1 MLKAGLT
8 RHPNRL
14 KEEYAKRR
22 GSKVDPKVMAINS
35 ITESPF
41 TETRKCRR
49 SRHCGNQDL
58 DFGREMNLRHVG
70 EVEKTKAGS
79 QVWNLEEQREP
90 ETTAS
95 LGPGVR
101 AGGQTKVDR
110 QTEPGASGVGRSEEG
125 RGSGR
130 EDWKEQPE
138 MGGGG
143 PRPGSRVR
151 SLGETGGRREKG
163 ALRTGPEPAPQTH
176 C

>member
-1 MLKAGLT
+1 
-8 RHPNRL
+8 
-14 KEEYAKRR
+14 
-22 GSKVDPKVMAINS
+22 MAINS

-58 DFGREMNLRHVG
+58 DFGGEMNLRHVG

-101 AGGQTKVDR
+101 AGGQMEVDR

-130 EDWKEQPE
+130 GDWKEQPE
-138 MGGGG
+138 MGGWG
-143 PRPGSRVR
+143 PPWK
-151 SLGETGGRREKG
+151 LGKEPRGGGRAPGKG
-163 ALRTGPEPAPQTH
+163 GAENRAGASPADALLTPVKTGSGAEAR
-176 C
+176 